1 MAKVMVAEATKEPN
15 KKDCP
20 RCGAEYTVKAGFR
33 VTTTGR
39 KQLRHCQVCGHTF
52 EEKKEG

>member
-20 RCGAEYTVKAGFR
+20 RCCAEYTVKAGFR